1 VALDEE
7 LRRIAERAVRFC
19 AEGEELAGI
28 VPAEPGS
35 GDRLYL
41 CAYRGEREET
51 AWLVLDAE
59 GKPVGMR
66 ALVRDAVSI
75 AGLCELAEEVAG
87 GGGLDEL
94 RARLG
99 ELRETENP
107 PGIDEAE
114 RAVDGLEAT
123 IGGAGALRVATPA
136 HLDAVGSAT
145 RELEQALGEGPGS
158 PFVEAMKQATG
169 TIDELLRDVE
179 RGYKVPLS

>member
-28 VPAEPGS
+28 VPAEPGR

-41 CAYRGEREET
+41 CAFRGATEET
-51 AWLVLDAE
+51 AWLLLNADGA
-59 GKPVGMR
+59 PVEKR

-87 GGGLDEL
+87 GGGLDDL

-107 PGIDEAE
+107 PGIAEAE
-114 RAVDGLEAT
+114 RAVDGLQTT
-123 IGGAGALRVATPA
+123 IGTAPRVATPA

-145 RELEQALGEGPGS
+145 LELEQALGEGPGS
-158 PFVEAMKQATG
+158 PFAEAMKQATE
-169 TIDELLRDVE
+169 TIEELLRDVE
-179 RGYKVPLS
+179 RGYKLRLR

>member
-41 CAYRGEREET
+41 CAFRGEAEET

-59 GKPVGMR
+59 GAPVGKR
-66 ALVRDAVSI
+66 PLVRDAVSI
-75 AGLCELAEEVAG
+75 AGLCELAEEVAD

-94 RARLG
+94 RVHLG

-107 PGIDEAE
+107 PGIVEAE

-123 IGGAGALRVATPA
+123 IGTAPRVATPA
-136 HLDAVGSAT
+136 HLEAVGTAT
-145 RELEQALGEGPGS
+145 RELEQALGEGPSS

-179 RGYKVPLS
+179 RGYKLPLS